1 MRQPIERS
9 AEAMR
14 DLDGLIEYFRA
25 ASIELAQ
32 RFVESS
38 ESTFQ
43 FLARNREV
51 GQLCLFADPELAD
64 MRVWPIERFRNH
76 LVFFRPTDVGVHIV
90 RVLHGAR
97 DVEALFSVRAL

>member
-14 DLDGLIEYFRA
+14 DLDGLIEYFRGT
-25 ASIELAQ
+25 SIELAQ

-38 ESTFQ
+38 ESTFR

-51 GQLCLFADPELAD
+51 GQPCLFADPDVAG

-76 LVFFRPTDVGVHIV
+76 LVFFRPTDVGVEIV

-97 DVEALFSVRAL
+97 DMEALFSERGL